1 MPINGAFLNN
11 SGELRIS
18 GSAESGGSTST
29 TSLLNCAHGGA
40 PYAESNIPSGKKTDC
55 SLTTFSVTIS
65 GFTENGSNDGSAPHG
80 MQESRGAGNQADDG
94 PGGGR

>member
-29 TSLLNCAHGGA
+29 TGMLNCAYGGA
-40 PYAESNIPSGKKTDC
+40 PYAESNIPSGQKTNC
-55 SLTTFSVTIS
+55 SLTSFSIVIS